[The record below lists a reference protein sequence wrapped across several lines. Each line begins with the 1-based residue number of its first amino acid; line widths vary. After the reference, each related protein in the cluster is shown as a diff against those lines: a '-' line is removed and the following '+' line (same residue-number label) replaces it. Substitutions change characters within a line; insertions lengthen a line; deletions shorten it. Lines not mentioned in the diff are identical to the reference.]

1 MPSEKAKDRRAVN
14 VQDHT
19 TRFDPASITID
30 SQALIYKKRP
40 MSPTDTHPLSSLELA
55 RYSRHILLEE
65 IGVAGQ
71 QKLKNAKVLVIGA
84 GGLGSPA
91 ALYLAAAGVGTIGLA
106 DFDKVELHNLQ
117 RQIIHGQSDVDR
129 PKIES
134 AKDTLTEINP
144 HVKLQFHDEGLQPH
158 NAIALFSQY
167 DIIVDGTD
175 NFATR
180 YLNNDAAYLAG
191 KPLVYG
197 SIFKF
202 EGQASFFHPKASGP
216 CYRCLF
222 PEPPPPG
229 SVPNCGEAGVMGALC
244 GIVGSIQS
252 METIKY
258 ITGIGENLSG
268 KLLFIDTLNMGFKTL
283 KLKKDPHCPL
293 CGEKPTYT
301 SIEAENYQETCETKL
316 ESPNNTSIKNDM
328 NESPIE
334 IDVTTT
340 KAKLAEG
347 ESILIDVREQY
358 EREICSIDGSVHIP
372 MGEIPAR
379 LNELPKNKEIL
390 VHCHHGGRSLRVVQF
405 LRQNGFTR
413 STNVAGGIDSW
424 ATQIDSSLQRY

>member
-1 MPSEKAKDRRAVN
+1 
-14 VQDHT
+14 
-19 TRFDPASITID
+19 
-30 SQALIYKKRP
+30 
-40 MSPTDTHPLSSLELA
+40 MSSTDTTSLSSVELA

-71 QKLKNAKVLVIGA
+71 EKLKRAKALVIGA
-84 GGLGSPA
+84 GGLGSPV

-117 RQIIHGQSDVDR
+117 RQIIHGQSDIDR

-134 AKDTLTEINP
+134 AKDTLSEINP
-144 HVKLQFHDEGLQPH
+144 HVKLQFHEEGLQPH
-158 NAIALFSQY
+158 NAVELFSQY

-202 EGQASFFHPKASGP
+202 EGQASLFHPRNGGP

-222 PEPPPPG
+222 PEAPPPG

-258 ITGIGENLSG
+258 ITGVGESLSG
-268 KLLFIDTLNMGFKTL
+268 KLLFIDTMNMSFKTL
-283 KLKKDPHCPL
+283 KLKKDPCCPL
-293 CGEKPTYT
+293 CGENAKHT
-301 SIEAENYQETCETKL
+301 SIIAENYQETCETKNPT
-316 ESPNNTSIKNDM
+316 PNNAPTENNM

-334 IDVTTT
+334 IDVLAT
-340 KAKLAEG
+340 KAQLAEG
-347 ESILIDVREQY
+347 NSILVDVREAF
-358 EREICSIDGSVHIP
+358 ERDICAIDGSIHIP

-379 LNELPKNKEIL
+379 LNELPKDKEIL
-390 VHCHHGGRSLRVVQF
+390 VHCHHGGRSLQVVHF
-405 LRQNGFTR
+405 LRQNGYQR
-413 STNVAGGIDSW
+413 STNVGGGIDSW
-424 ATQIDSSLQRY
+424 STQIDSSLQRY